1 MALFTVALLQLN
13 SCATLQENLEKGLQ
27 ACEQAKKQGADLALF
42 PEMWQVGYDESFMH
56 MQYAIDLNDDF
67 IQQFRA
73 HAKKLQ
79 MAIAITYLGKGA
91 LKPTNSVAIIDA
103 QGEIVLDYAKVHVCS
118 FEGGYECGLEAG
130 NEFKVAQL
138 QFANGSVQ
146 LGAMICFDREFP
158 ESARTLMLKGAEII
172 LVPNACYLEYDALVD
187 DVRTAQ
193 LRARAFENMVGI
205 ALTNYPIP
213 GNDGHSCAFDPAGK
227 TLVRADESEGIVLA
241 TFDLDAIRAWR
252 EREVWGTKYCRP
264 DAYTTC
270 SES

>member
-1 MALFTVALLQLN
+1 MSSFIIALLQLT
-13 SCATLQENLEKGLQ
+13 SCPTAEENLAKGLR
-27 ACEQAKKQGADLALF
+27 ACEQAKELGADLALF
-42 PEMWQVGYDESFMH
+42 PEMWQVGYDERFMS
-56 MQYAIDLNDDF
+56 MQYAIDLDDDF
-67 IQQFRA
+67 IQQFRT

-79 MAIAITYLGKGA
+79 MAIAITYLGKGIA
-91 LKPTNSVAIIDA
+91 KPTNCLVIFDM
-103 QGEIVLDYAKVHVCS
+103 QGEIILNYAKVHTCS
-118 FEGGYECGLEAG
+118 FEDGYECGLLEAG

-138 QFANGSVQ
+138 QFASGNVQ

-158 ESARTLMLKGAEII
+158 ESARTLMFKGAEII
-172 LVPNACYLEYDALVD
+172 LVPNACYLAHDALVD

-227 TLVRADESEGIVLA
+227 VLVQAEEYEDIVLA

-252 EREVWGTKYCRP
+252 EREVLGSKNRRSDTYL
-264 DAYTTC
+264 T
-270 SES
+270 